1 MKKSISNFWGKLVGV
16 MLSVLLSVGVLP
28 AVPAIAEETAPEE
41 YTVIAPQAPINRA
54 EDLPAYV
61 PEEPSYMYSFPDYM
75 KGVFVVPGVDFL
87 LTGEEDAPLSDE
99 EISAN
104 VETLLDRVS
113 ERGLNT
119 LIVETSAEE
128 IFYSTDTNDTVNKS
142 VLEYIISP
150 AKARGMV
157 VYLNFQ
163 IDTLMSSLSGLTI
176 ENRINK
182 FAIDIRNFTVNYP
195 CDGVIFDGYYA
206 AKDSVSLSDYL
217 AGGSGIGFDN
227 YLLDNNSYIFSL
239 AAAAVHKTDNTIPVG
254 IALEDVWENYEESA
268 DSGDTE
274 SSEDSGDSDNSESSG
289 DSENSGDSDN
299 SAENVIPG
307 SETSADFEAL
317 SNGYADTLS
326 YIQNGFADFMLVK
339 TDGAIGDSSKPFKAV
354 TSWWGD
360 VAKTAEIP
368 MYVAHA
374 NDKICSDNE
383 GWSSPDEL
391 VKQVIAAEELES
403 CKGSAFASLYHLE
416 DNELGSTTALDMHY
430 SDSLDVDGLD
440 SELEMTLPTST
451 NFKTEEP
458 YAIFAG
464 SFDPNF
470 PVYYQ
475 GNQIVLNEAGR
486 FYFRIDLEVG
496 VNIFKFQSKAKVI
509 TYTITRT
516 VNVLKSMSPAQ
527 GPLYLDGETT
537 LSIDAIGYKG
547 SKISA
552 SVNGKNIELTE
563 TDGQTEGL
571 DPNSSY
577 AKFQG
582 YYTVPKGKIGEEI
595 DLGNVEIYG
604 SYTSPNGTKFTAGL
618 TGAQIII
625 NAVPEAAQAFDGSL
639 LRVKSDNTMTY
650 RASTTSTN
658 PTPDATR
665 LPAGTLDYY
674 VKTVPLDGVEYY
686 VTNSGRR
693 IKAAAV
699 DVLPNE
705 PLGANPLSINSAG
718 TRGTDT
724 FITLSLSRA
733 IPYNVSYNGAEYVN
747 GDNGSYYVKNFRAS
761 SVSVIFDYVTSV
773 SAGDINFPETS
784 EFTVGKFDTYESA
797 GLKKTRLT
805 LYLRE
810 GGVYCGISGRFDQN
824 GNLTLEF
831 NGSENSISGAT
842 IVIDP
847 GHGYTEADAFDPGA
861 VGHIKEQTAN
871 LAIAKYLEAYLKDA
885 GANVI
890 RLKTESERY
899 VTKERAAIAREYD
912 PDIFI
917 SVHCNSAG
925 SSAFGTEAYYF
936 TPFSE
941 PLARYVSAN
950 IAGVLDDVNGGGNN
964 DRGAKYNYFYVTQQQ
979 EFPSILVETA
989 FVTNYSEAMAL
1000 ADDGY
1005 QKRFAKAIMNGVKQY
1020 FDRTSYNSYGDG
1032 SASF

>member
-1 MKKSISNFWGKLVGV
+1 MKKPKLKVFRKLIG
-16 MLSVLLSVGVLP
+16 VLLSVAMAVGLFP
-28 AVPAIAEETAPEE
+28 AVPAVAEEAVPEG
-41 YTVIAPQAPINRA
+41 YTVIAPQAPINRD
-54 EDLPAYV
+54 EELPVYI

-75 KGVFVVPGVDFL
+75 KGVFVTPGVDFA
-87 LTGEEDAPLSDE
+87 LTGEEDAPLSDD
-99 EISAN
+99 EIAAN
-104 VETLLDRVS
+104 VENLLDRITA
-113 ERGLNT
+113 RGLNT
-119 LIVETSAEE
+119 LIIETSADEVYY
-128 IFYSTDTNDTVNKS
+128 FTDINDTVKKS
-142 VLEYIISP
+142 VLEYIITP
-150 AKARGMV
+150 AKARGMF

-163 IDTLMSSLSGLTI
+163 IDTLMSSLLGLTTGD
-176 ENRINK
+176 RINK

-195 CDGVIFDGYYA
+195 CDGIIFDGYYA
-206 AKDSVSLSDYL
+206 SKDSTSLSSYL

-227 YLLDNNSYIFSL
+227 WLLDNNSYIFSL

-254 IALEDVWENYEESA
+254 IALEDVWENYEEI
-268 DSGDTE
+268 DETT
-274 SSEDSGDSDNSESSG
+274 
-289 DSENSGDSDN
+289 
-299 SAENVIPG
+299 IPG
-307 SETSADFEAL
+307 SETTADFEAL

-326 YIQNGFADFMLVK
+326 YIKKGFADFMMVK
-339 TDGAIGDSSKPFKAV
+339 TDGSIGDSNEPFKAV

-360 VAKTAEIP
+360 VSAEAAIP
-368 MYVAHA
+368 MYISHA
-374 NDKICSDNE
+374 NEKICTDSE
-383 GWSSPDEL
+383 GWNSPDEL
-391 VKQVIAAEELES
+391 VKQVIAAEAIES
-403 CKGSAFASLYHLE
+403 CKGSAFTSLYALE
-416 DNELGSTTALDMHY
+416 DNELESTTALEMHY
-430 SDSLDVDGLD
+430 SDSLDIDGLD

-475 GNQIVLNEAGR
+475 GNEIVLNEAGR

-496 VNIFKFQSKAKVI
+496 LNIFKFQSKAKVI
-509 TYTITRT
+509 TYNITRT
-516 VNVLKSMSPAQ
+516 VNVLKDMSPKT
-527 GPLYLDGETT
+527 GPLYVDGETT
-537 LSIDAIGYKG
+537 VSVEATGYKG

-552 SVNGKNIELTE
+552 SVNGKNIELKE

-577 AKFQG
+577 ARFQG

-595 DLGNVEIYG
+595 NLGNVEIFG

-639 LRVKSDNTMTY
+639 LRVKSENTMTY

-674 VKTVPLDGVEYY
+674 VKSVTLDGTEYY

-705 PLGANPLSINSAG
+705 PLGANPIGITSAG

-724 FITLSLSRA
+724 FITFSLSKA
-733 IPYNVSYNGAEYVN
+733 IPYNVSYNGADYVN
-747 GDNGSYYVKNFRAS
+747 GDNGSHYVKNFKAT
-761 SVSVIFDYVTSV
+761 SVSIIFDYVTSV
-773 SAGDINFPETS
+773 SAGDINFPSTS
-784 EFTVGKFDTYESA
+784 EFTVGKFDTYDLS

-810 GGVYCGISGRFDQN
+810 NGVYCGISGSYDQN
-824 GNLTLEF
+824 GNLTLQF
-831 NGSENSISGAT
+831 NGSENGLSGAT

-847 GHGYTEADAFDPGA
+847 GHGYTEAEAFDPGA

-871 LAIAKYLEAYLKDA
+871 LAIAKYLEAYLKNA

-899 VTKERAAIAREYD
+899 VTKERAAIARQYD

-950 IAGVLDDVNGGGNN
+950 IAGVLENINGNVKN

-989 FVTNYSEAMAL
+989 FVTNYAEAMAL
-1000 ADDGY
+1000 ADETY
-1005 QKRFAKAIMNGVKQY
+1005 QKQFAKAIMNGIEQY
-1020 FDRTSYNSYGDG
+1020 FNRTSYNSYGDG

>member
-1 MKKSISNFWGKLVGV
+1 MIMKKPFSKIVG
-16 MLSVLLSVGVLP
+16 VLLSVFMTVGLFP
-28 AVPAIAEETAPEE
+28 AIPAIAEEGLPEG
-41 YTVIAPQAPINRA
+41 YTVIAPQAPINRD
-54 EDLPAYV
+54 EELPVYV
-61 PEEPSYMYSFPDYM
+61 PEEPSYLYSFPDYM
-75 KGVFVVPGVDFL
+75 KGVFVTPGVDFAIKNDGVL
-87 LTGEEDAPLSDE
+87 LSDE
-99 EISAN
+99 EIAAN
-104 VETLLDRVS
+104 VENLLDRITA
-113 ERGLNT
+113 RGLNT
-119 LIVETSAEE
+119 LIVETSADEVY
-128 IFYSTDTNDTVNKS
+128 YSTDINNTVEKS

-150 AKARGMV
+150 AKARGMF

-176 ENRINK
+176 DDRINK
-182 FAIDIRNFTVNYP
+182 FAIDIRQFTVKYP
-195 CDGVIFDGYYA
+195 CDGIIFDGYYA
-206 AKDSVSLSDYL
+206 SKDGVSVSDYL

-254 IALEDVWENYEESA
+254 IALEDVWENYE
-268 DSGDTE
+268 
-274 SSEDSGDSDNSESSG
+274 SDEETG
-289 DSENSGDSDN
+289 
-299 SAENVIPG
+299 NVVNGPA
-307 SETSADFEAL
+307 TSAGFEAL

-326 YIQNGFADFMLVK
+326 YIKNGYADFMLVK
-339 TDGAIGDSSKPFKAV
+339 TDGAIGDSNEPFKAV
-354 TSWWGD
+354 TSWWGN
-360 VAKTAEIP
+360 VAAESGLP
-368 MYVAHA
+368 MYIAHA
-374 NDKICSDNE
+374 NEKICTDNE
-383 GWSSPDEL
+383 GWYSPDEL
-391 VKQVIAAEELES
+391 VKQVIAAEEIES
-403 CKGSAFASLYHLE
+403 CKGSAFTSLYALE
-416 DNELGSTTALDMHY
+416 DNELESTTVLEKHY
-430 SDSLDVDGLD
+430 SDSLDIEGLN

-458 YAIFAG
+458 YQIFAG

-470 PVYYQ
+470 PIYYQ
-475 GNQIVLNEAGR
+475 GNEVVLNEAGR

-496 VNIFKFQSKAKVI
+496 LNIIKLQSKAKTI
-509 TYTITRT
+509 TYNITRT
-516 VNVLKSMSPAQ
+516 VTVLKGMSPSE
-527 GPLYLDGETT
+527 GPLYVDGETT
-537 LSIDAIGYKG
+537 LSIDTIGYKG
-547 SKISA
+547 SSITA
-552 SVNGKNIELTE
+552 SVNGKIIELNE

-595 DLGNVEIYG
+595 NLGNVEIFG

-625 NAVPEAAQAFDGSL
+625 NAVPETAQAFDGSL
-639 LRVKSDNTMTY
+639 LRIKSENTMTY

-674 VKTVPLDGVEYY
+674 VKSVTLDGTEYY

-693 IKAAAV
+693 VKASAV

-705 PLGANPLSINSAG
+705 PLGANPIGITSAG

-724 FITLSLSRA
+724 FITFSLSKA
-733 IPYNVSYNGAEYVN
+733 IPYNVSYNGADYVN
-747 GDNGSYYVKNFRAS
+747 GDNGSHYVKNFKAT
-761 SVSVIFDYVTSV
+761 SVSIIFDYVTSI
-773 SAGDINFPETS
+773 SAGDINFPSTS
-784 EFTVGKFDTYESA
+784 EFTTGKFDTYELS

-810 GGVYCGISGRFDQN
+810 DGVYCGISGSYDQN
-824 GNLTLEF
+824 GNLTLNF

-847 GHGYTEADAFDPGA
+847 GHGYTEAESFDPGA
-861 VGHIKEQTAN
+861 IGHIKEQTAN

-899 VTKERAAIAREYD
+899 VTKERASIARQYD

-941 PLARYVSAN
+941 PLARYVSAS
-950 IAGVLDDVNGGGNN
+950 IATVLDDVNGSVKN

-989 FVTNYSEAMAL
+989 FVTNYNEAMAL

-1005 QKRFAKAIMNGVKQY
+1005 QRRFAKAIMNGVEQY
-1020 FDRTSYNSYGDG
+1020 FNRTSYSSYGDG
-1032 SASF
+1032 TASF

>member
-1 MKKSISNFWGKLVGV
+1 MKKPFSRIVGF
-16 MLSVLLSVGVLP
+16 MLSVLMTLAFFPGIPLS
-28 AVPAIAEETAPEE
+28 AEDSESMPEG
-41 YTVIAPQAPINRA
+41 YTVIAPQAPINRD
-54 EDLPAYV
+54 ETLPVYV
-61 PEEPSYMYSFPDYM
+61 PEEPSYLYSFPDYM
-75 KGVFVVPGVDFL
+75 KGVFVVPGVDFA
-87 LTGEEDAPLSDE
+87 LTGEEDIPLTDE
-99 EISAN
+99 EITAD
-104 VETLLDRVS
+104 VEVLLDKVAS
-113 ERGLNT
+113 HGLNT
-119 LIVETSAEE
+119 IIVKTTTEDVSGKKV
-128 IFYSTDTNDTVNKS
+128 FYSTDINETVEKS
-142 VLEYIISP
+142 AIEYIIAP
-150 AKARGMV
+150 AKARGMF
-157 VYLNFQ
+157 VYLDFE
-163 IDTLMSSLSGLTI
+163 IDTLLSNLSGLTI
-176 ENRINK
+176 EDRINT

-195 CDGVIFDGYYA
+195 CDGIVFSGYYA
-206 AKDSVSLSDYL
+206 SKDGISLNDYL

-227 YLLDNNSYIFSL
+227 WLLDNNSYIFSL
-239 AAAAVHKTDNTIPVG
+239 ASAAVRKTDNTIPVG
-254 IALEDVWENYEESA
+254 IALEDVWENYESPA
-268 DSGDTE
+268 DSGETDETDGENDTDGE
-274 SSEDSGDSDNSESSG
+274 TTDISL
-289 DSENSGDSDN
+289 
-299 SAENVIPG
+299 G

-317 SNGYADTLS
+317 TDGYADTLS
-326 YIQNGFADFMLVK
+326 YIKSGFADFMLVV
-339 TDGAIGDSSKPFKAV
+339 TDGSITDPDKPFKTV

-360 VAKTAEIP
+360 VASVAQIP
-368 MYVAHA
+368 MYISHA
-374 NDKICSDNE
+374 NEKICTDNE
-383 GWSSPDEL
+383 GWYSPDEL
-391 VKQVIAAEELES
+391 VKQVIAAEEIES
-403 CKGSAFASLYHLE
+403 CKGSVFNSLYALE
-416 DNELGSTTALDMHY
+416 DNEMESTTALEMHY
-430 SDSLDVDGLD
+430 SNSLDVEGLD

-451 NFKTEEP
+451 NYKTEEP

-475 GNQIVLNEAGR
+475 GSKIVLNEAGR
-486 FYFRIDLEVG
+486 FYYNIPLEVG
-496 VNIFKFQSKAKVI
+496 LNVFTFQSKAKVI
-509 TYTITRT
+509 TYKITRT
-516 VNVLKSMSPAQ
+516 VNVLKEMSPSE

-537 LSIDAIGYKG
+537 LSISAVGYKG

-552 SVNGKNIELTE
+552 SVNGKSVELTE

-577 AKFQG
+577 ARFQG

-604 SYTSPNGTKFTAGL
+604 SYTAPNGTEFTAGL

-625 NAVPEAAQAFDGSL
+625 NAVPEQAQAFDGSL

-650 RASTTSTN
+650 RSSTTSTN
-658 PTPDATR
+658 PTPDASR

-674 VKTVPLDGVEYY
+674 VKTVTLDGVEYY
-686 VTNSGRR
+686 ITNSGRR
-693 IKAAAV
+693 IKSTAV

-705 PLGANPLSINSAG
+705 PLGANPIGISSAG

-724 FITLSLSRA
+724 FITFTLLKN
-733 IPYNVSYNGAEYVN
+733 IPYNVSYNGADYQS
-747 GDNGSYYVKNFRAS
+747 GDNGSYYVKNFKAT
-761 SVSVIFDYVTSV
+761 SVSIIFDYVTSV

-810 GGVYCGISGRFDQN
+810 NGVYCGISGSYDST
-824 GNLTLEF
+824 GNLTLNF
-831 NGSENSISGAT
+831 NGAQNSISGAT

-861 VGHIKEQTAN
+861 IGHIKEQTAN

-890 RLKTESERY
+890 RLHTESERF
-899 VTKERAAIAREYD
+899 VTKERAAIARNYD

-925 SSAFGTEAYYF
+925 SKAFGTEAYYF

-950 IAGVLDDVNGGGNN
+950 IAKVLNDVNGAVDN
-964 DRGAKYNYFYVTQQQ
+964 DRGAKYNYFFVTQQQ

-989 FVTNYSEAMAL
+989 FVTNYAEAMSL
-1000 ADDGY
+1000 ADDSY
-1005 QKRFAKAIMNGVKQY
+1005 QRRYAKAIMSGIEQFFN
-1020 FDRTSYNSYGDG
+1020 RTTYSSYGDG
-1032 SASF
+1032 YASF